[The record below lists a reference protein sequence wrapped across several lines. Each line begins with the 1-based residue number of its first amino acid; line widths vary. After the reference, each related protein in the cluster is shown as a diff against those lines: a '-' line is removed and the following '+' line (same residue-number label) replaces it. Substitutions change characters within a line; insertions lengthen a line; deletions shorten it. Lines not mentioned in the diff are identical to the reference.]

1 MKFQFPIFKKC
12 KSFTL
17 IEVLVI
23 IAVIIILCA
32 ITANVYSSFRSHS
45 ELNTSSEKILSALRL
60 SQSKTLSSEGA
71 SEYGVHF
78 EQDKIVLF
86 KGNVYDA
93 LDSNNE
99 RYDFSSRIEISNI
112 SFNGG
117 GTEII
122 FDRISGTTSEFGTVK
137 LELKKDPNQF
147 RVIVIASSGEAS
159 IQGTAVPLLGTRITD
174 SRHIHFVYDRNIDT
188 INEIITLTFSD
199 PATVESIKISDFII
213 GGQFD
218 WEGTV
223 TVGTDDQLIHIH
235 THWLNNPDTMF
246 CIHRDRRY
254 NNKSLTVS
262 ISGEAGTLISYT
274 ADGIVEKGDSIYV
287 VENSLELQ

>member
-1 MKFQFPIFKKC
+1 MKFS

-23 IAVIIILCA
+23 IAVIIILIG
-32 ITANVYSSFRSHS
+32 ITASVYSSFRSHS
-45 ELNTSSEKILSALRL
+45 ELNTSSEEILSVLRL

-71 SEYGVHF
+71 SEYGVHL

-86 KGNVYDA
+86 KGDVYDP
-93 LDSNNE
+93 LDPNNE
-99 RYDFSSRIEISNI
+99 MHDFSSRVRISNI
-112 SFNGG
+112 SLNGG

-122 FDRISGTTSEFGTVK
+122 FDRISGFTSEFGTVK

-147 RVIVIASSGEAS
+147 RIIEIAASGQAS
-159 IQGTAVPLLGTRITD
+159 IQGTAVPLSIPSPRVTD
-174 SRHIHFVYDRNIDT
+174 SRHIHFVYDGNIIDT
-188 INEIITLTFSD
+188 TDGIIILSFSEG
-199 PATVESIKISDFII
+199 AVIENIKISDFMI

-223 TVGTDDQLIHIH
+223 TVGTDDQKIRIH
-235 THWLNNPDTMF
+235 THWLNDPILYTQF

-254 NNKSLTVS
+254 NNKSLTIS

-274 ADGIVEKGDSIYV
+274 ADGTVAKGSSVFASDPQ
-287 VENSLELQ
+287 LQ